1 MNIVNT
7 IKKRPLLISFL
18 LVALIVL
25 HGLFDEAFKV
35 DNTTILLVLLVILLP
50 YIPLLSKIK
59 FGDFE
64 SEIGHKEV
72 ERLGEKVQ
80 DIQTS
85 PEGSVPGKKVQELEE
100 LAESDPTLALA
111 KARIEIEKR
120 LRSLEDIHLSEPRSK
135 SMHRGLRQIVYD
147 LQKQQVLDPSLASI
161 LHDIIA
167 VANQAVHGATIERHN
182 AIKLAQY
189 ASRVLMELDTIVVER
204 ALHAE
209 SEATTPQKVDSY
221 REAEYILETIVPLV
235 DKPEKK
241 TYRLNQ
247 EQLDAFFEGYNEYAE
262 FIVSLK
268 KANRK

>member
-1 MNIVNT
+1 MNIIDS

-18 LVALIVL
+18 LVVLIVL
-25 HGLFDEAFKV
+25 HGLFDDAFKI
-35 DNTTILLVLLVILLP
+35 DNTTILLALLIILLP

-64 SEIGHKEV
+64 AEIGHKEV

-85 PEGSVPGKKVQELEE
+85 PEASLPGKKVQELEE

-120 LRSLEDIHLSEPRSK
+120 LRSLEDIHLLGPRNK

-147 LQKQQVLDPSLASI
+147 LQKQQVLNPSLASI
-161 LHDIIA
+161 LHDIIV

-189 ASRVLMELDTIVVER
+189 ASRVLMELDSIVSER
-204 ALHAE
+204 ALLAE
-209 SEATTPQKVDSY
+209 NEVITQKAVDSY
-221 REAEYILETIVPLV
+221 QKAKYVLKTVVPLT
-235 DKPEKK
+235 DKPEMK

-247 EQLDAFFEGYNEYAE
+247 DELDAFLQSYDEYAE
-262 FIVSLK
+262 FIVSLERLK
-268 KANRK
+268 T